1 MSVHWGIG
9 GSWNSW
15 VRSLNF
21 GVGTLGGGGGG
32 GGAGTFLP
40 CKVLL
45 RCSLVAG
52 AHTPSVIH
60 E

>member
-1 MSVHWGIG
+1 MG
-9 GSWNSW
+9 
-15 VRSLNF
+15 SLNF
-21 GVGTLGGGGGG
+21 GGGGGG
-32 GGAGTFLP
+32 GGGVGTLRWGGGGGELELIYWIEP